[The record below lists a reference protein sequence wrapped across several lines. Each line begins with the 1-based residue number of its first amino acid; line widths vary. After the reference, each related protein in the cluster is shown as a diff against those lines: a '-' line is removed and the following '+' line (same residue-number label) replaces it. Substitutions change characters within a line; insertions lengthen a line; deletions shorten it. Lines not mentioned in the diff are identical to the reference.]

1 MEEECLSDD
10 EDEVPM
16 IRSNL
21 GDASRP
27 ATQNRN
33 QAGSGSSVVG
43 PTKTKIV
50 VRDAAFRTWYALIHY
65 LYTDVI
71 VFAPLSSSFIEKS
84 DPVDTA
90 APARSSRQADRSENQ
105 ILKGIKGRKEWLETW
120 VTEMDTRAE
129 GTPEPVPCSAKAIYR
144 LADVSTLLIVFSRS
158 SEADISIFPQKL
170 DLPRLRQRAFQHI
183 ISQLTV
189 QNCPFEVFTNFSA
202 TYEQVRKVSRTSH

>member
-10 EDEVPM
+10 EDEEPT
-16 IRSNL
+16 IRPNL
-21 GDASRP
+21 GDASRT
-27 ATQNRN
+27 ATQNRS
-33 QAGSGSSVVG
+33 QAGSGSSAVG

-50 VRDAAFRTWYALIHY
+50 VRDAAFRTWYALIYY

-105 ILKGIKGRKEWLETW
+105 ILKGIKGRKEWLDTW
-120 VTEMDTRAE
+120 MTEMDARAE

-144 LADVSTLLIVFSRS
+144 LADVSKSLMVLLFSQT
-158 SEADISIFPQKL
+158 DITIFPQKL

-202 TYEQVRKVSRTSH
+202 TYEQVRKVSRTPY